1 MELKFKVP
9 KELEGEVRKLSQVEL
24 SLILAGM
31 IKSELE
37 KAARL
42 KQIVSKSRLT
52 EEQAINLG
60 KQVNKSLHKRY
71 KKLYPELQ

>member
-31 IKSELE
+31 IKSEFE